1 MNIETTIEQL
11 KTLGVTNSGIRA
23 ALKKNGFEVDEIDSH
38 LPKETRTTVDWETR
52 TQVVRECVSKGLS
65 RKETIQE
72 MIDSGVWGG
81 KATATQFAA
90 SIDFCKE
97 WAKQESH

>member
-1 MNIETTIEQL
+1 MNIETSIKQL
-11 KTLGVTNSGIRA
+11 KDLGVTNSAIRA
-23 ALKKNGFEVDEIDSH
+23 ALGKQGFEKDEIDSH
-38 LPKETRTTVDWETR
+38 LPKETRTTVDWESR
-52 TQVVRECVSKGLS
+52 TKVVRECVEKGLS
-65 RKETIQE
+65 RKETIQK

-97 WAKQESH
+97 WAKQEAH